1 MVLFARHPTLAGLQQ
16 AKQLAENLVQ
26 TVSVQT
32 ARCIQVYTVFI
43 MQVCGPR
50 VTCMSMNVL
59 VFIVKHLN
67 RLCLVSYLKMSAG
80 EMLCPVCVSLCLIL
94 VHCIICE
101 LR

>member
-32 ARCIQVYTVFI
+32 TRCVQVDTVFI

-50 VTCMSMNVL
+50 VTCMSTNVL
-59 VFIVKHLN
+59 VFIVTHLN

-80 EMLCPVCVSLCLIL
+80 EMLCPVRVSLYLSFLFIVL
-94 VHCIICE
+94 SVS
-101 LR
+101 